1 MNIRTTGFWIVAVIA
16 AGAIGWYAAM
26 EVNRGPALASEQDAY
41 ERFSNAFTI
50 TDSMDRIDVLSRLV
64 RRLTPETLPGAIR
77 AIKDDL
83 EDVYNNDLR
92 MLMWYWAKQDPR
104 GMLKEMQTWPE
115 VRAQRMAAG
124 EAIYWIV
131 KKEGYDAARAVFDEI
146 PNHQRDPAL
155 AYLVLAYL
163 ESGETVNL
171 IALIESYQMREERDF
186 AAGIVVG
193 QILAANGPEA
203 LTDWVESLPDGPGT
217 SNDLK
222 AVAFRAAQT
231 ELMRRDHFE
240 HLDAWLGRVE
250 KADWAHGGRRAIG
263 IHLVKRDPM
272 RAIAWAQ
279 ALTAEQDRDL
289 VLSETL
295 RAFASYDRVGA
306 LEWMRGQKPEPVLDE
321 GAARLAYEFANRD
334 PMVALEMM
342 GRIQGAELFEKA
354 KKMLTFHWKGI
365 AKDKHETL
373 TKALEA
379 IPAPAPASG
388 GAAAQSPEA
397 PTLPDSAPRAS
408 EF

>member
-1 MNIRTTGFWIVAVIA
+1 MNIRTTGFWIVAVFA
-16 AGAIGWYAAM
+16 AGALGWYAAM

-50 TDSMDRIDVLSRLV
+50 TDAMDRIDVLSRLV

-83 EDVYNNDLR
+83 ADVFNNDLR
-92 MLMWYWAKQDPR
+92 MLMWYWAQQDPR
-104 GMLKEMQTWPE
+104 GMLKEMQSWPE

-124 EAIYWIV
+124 EAVYWIL

-171 IALIESYQMREERDF
+171 VALIESYQMREERDF

-240 HLDAWLGRVE
+240 YLDEWIARVE
-250 KADWAHGGRRAIG
+250 DAEWARGGRRAIG

-279 ALTAEQDRDL
+279 ALSPEQERDL
-289 VLSETL
+289 VLSEAL

-306 LEWMRGQKPEPVLDE
+306 LAWMRGQKPEPVLDE
-321 GAARLAYEFANRD
+321 GAARLAYEFAHRD
-334 PMVALEMM
+334 PMAALEMI
-342 GRIQGAELFEKA
+342 GRIQGAETFEKA
-354 KKMLTFHWKGI
+354 EKMLTFQWKGI
-365 AKDKHETL
+365 AKDEHEKL
-373 TKALEA
+373 MKALAE
-379 IPAPAPASG
+379 IPRPSPANASDPAAMSAPAPTA
-388 GAAAQSPEA
+388 
-397 PTLPDSAPRAS
+397 T

>member
-1 MNIRTTGFWIVAVIA
+1 MSIRTSGFWIVAVIA
-16 AGAIGWYAAM
+16 AGAIGWFAAM

-50 TDSMDRIDVLSRLV
+50 TDSMERIDVLSRLIG
-64 RRLTPETLPGAIR
+64 RLTPETLPGAVR

-124 EAIYWIV
+124 EAVYWIL
-131 KKEGYDAARAVFDEI
+131 KREGYDAARVVFDEL

-155 AYLVLAYL
+155 AHLVLAYL
-163 ESGETVNL
+163 ESGETPNL
-171 IALIESYQMREERDF
+171 IALIDSYQMPEEREF
-186 AAGIVVG
+186 VAGIVVG
-193 QILAANGPEA
+193 QILQANGPEA
-203 LTDWVESLPDGPGT
+203 LAKWIESLPEGPGT

-222 AVAFRAAQT
+222 VISFRAAQT

-240 HLDAWLGRVE
+240 FLESWLDRSATAE
-250 KADWAHGGRRAIG
+250 WAKGGRRAIG
-263 IHLVKRDPM
+263 IHLAKRDPM
-272 RAIAWAQ
+272 RAIEWARGL
-279 ALTAEQDRDL
+279 APENDRDV

-306 LEWMRGQKPEPVLDE
+306 LEWMRGEKPEPVLDE
-321 GAARLAYEFANRD
+321 AAARLAYEFATRN
-334 PMVALEMM
+334 PVVALEMI
-342 GRIQGAELFEKA
+342 GRIQGAEMFA
-354 KKMLTFHWKGI
+354 KTEKMLTFQWKSVSKE
-365 AKDKHETL
+365 AKEKLL
-373 TKALEA
+373 TALAEVPRPGTA
-379 IPAPAPASG
+379 AAVSPAPSTPTPTPAS
-388 GAAAQSPEA
+388 
-397 PTLPDSAPRAS
+397 S